1 MLHAPLPLARLSRCA
16 CALGGS
22 LLLVLSLLAPAAAV
36 VGDEEFVGP
45 FPSWTNVKTIY
56 GAVGNGIADDT
67 VPLQNALNAVGT
79 GSVQVL
85 YFPAGTYKITA
96 ALSLTAKIYVSLIG
110 ENPATTILSW
120 AGVADGT
127 GVMLHVNGVAYSRIN
142 RLTFQGNGT
151 AYNAVDQSWD
161 GSTGNFDSGN
171 EYMDDVFTG
180 VKYGILGG
188 ATCCGFAET
197 TVMRAKFLSHWGPGS
212 CIWLGNFNALDL
224 YVWFST
230 FEDCRN
236 GISNGGGAGNW
247 RVYNSL
253 FKRSILTDND
263 IGNTGGFSFR
273 NNTSIDSARFLLT
286 SGTNN
291 PANTNIQGNVILD
304 AVQQYPIE
312 ISNQGPVWLVDNTF
326 RSPAAASTGVVWH
339 GADTSDT
346 IALGNTFT
354 IANPLD
360 VGTGAKLIDIDTAIV
375 TRASL
380 LSLGEPSM
388 PTTPL
393 PLGRTVFEVAAGANT
408 ATIQAALNSA
418 AAVAGTKPVV
428 HLPSATY
435 SITTTLTI
443 AANSDVQLIG
453 DTYGTSILRWAGA
466 GTGPVLQI
474 QGPSTA
480 IVRDLQVHGN
490 SQANGIVVANVDQV
504 GARVFLGQVEL
515 RQGSQTHLWVDGLDN
530 AIVDVRNFGSAN
542 VTGVSVKVVGGP
554 LAAAGTPAGGSTH
567 IFSGASSANTLSY
580 QVTNGGS
587 LLVRDVWYETASNLP
602 AFIDLAA
609 TTGTFTMEG
618 CRIALPANQATPAI
632 RVHTFRGTATFLTND
647 LDDRIM
653 LTGTGN
659 QMQVLGLGMLGTPSP
674 YFLNMSSCP
683 VAKGVL
689 LNSRRVVSDIPGS
702 STIHEPDQGTL
713 DPVFVKNMVAQTRA
727 AQAAALT
734 PLAAGV
740 SDVRFHRVWITLAL
754 NGLHLLPGP

>member
-1 MLHAPLPLARLSRCA
+1 MWNASRRVSVLCQHA
-16 CALGGS
+16 CALGVS
-22 LLLVLSLLAPAAAV
+22 LLLVLCLTLPAAAV

-79 GSVQVL
+79 GSVSVL
-85 YFPAGTYKITA
+85 YVPAGTYKITA

-142 RLTFQGNGT
+142 RLTFNGNGT

-161 GSTGNFDSGN
+161 GSSGNFDTGN
-171 EYMDDVFTG
+171 EYMDDIFTG

-197 TVMRAKFLSHWGPGS
+197 TVMRAKFLAHWGPGS

-273 NNTSIDSARFLLT
+273 HNTSINSQRFVLT

-291 PANTNIQGNVILD
+291 PATLNAQGNIVLD
-304 AVQQYPIE
+304 AVNQYPIE
-312 ISNQGPVWLVDNTF
+312 VSNQGPLWLVDNTF
-326 RSPAAASTGVVWH
+326 RSPAAATTGVVWH
-339 GADTSDT
+339 GSPSDSDT

-354 IANPLD
+354 LASPID
-360 VGTGAKLIDIDTAIV
+360 TGTGARLIDIDTAV
-375 TRASL
+375 VSRASL

-428 HLPSATY
+428 HLPSGTY
-435 SITTTLTI
+435 PITTTLTI

-453 DTYGTSILRWAGA
+453 DTYGTTILQWSGA
-466 GTGPVLQI
+466 GTGPVLAI
-474 QGPSTA
+474 HGPSTA
-480 IVRDLQVHGN
+480 TLRDLQVHGN
-490 SQANGIVVANVDQV
+490 SQANGMLVDGVDQV

-530 AIVDVRNFGSAN
+530 AIVDVRNVGSAN
-542 VTGVSVKVVGGP
+542 TAGVSVKVVGGP
-554 LAAAGTPAGGSTH
+554 LAAAGTPAGGSTR
-567 IFSGASSANTLSY
+567 IYSGASSSNTLSY
-580 QVTNGGS
+580 QVVSGGS
-587 LLVRDVWYETASNLP
+587 LLVRDMWYETPSPLP
-602 AFIDLAA
+602 AFLDLST
-609 TTGTFTMEG
+609 TTGTFTLEG
-618 CRIALPANQATPAI
+618 CRVALPAHQTPPALA
-632 RVHTFRGTATFLTND
+632 VTSFRGKATFLTTD
-647 LDDRIM
+647 VDDRVVM
-653 LTGTGN
+653 SGSGT
-659 QMQVLGLGMLGTPSP
+659 QTRVLGLGLLGKFSP
-674 YFLNMSSCP
+674 YFVNTTSCP
-683 VAKGVL
+683 PGQGIL
-689 LNSRRVVSDIPGS
+689 LNARQAVTDIPGNAS
-702 STIHEPDQGTL
+702 IPVANQGTL
-713 DPVFVKNMVAQTRA
+713 DPVFLKDMVAQTRA
-727 AQAAALT
+727 AQPALLDAL
-734 PLAAGV
+734 PAGV
-740 SDVRFHRVWITLAL
+740 SDVRFYRVWIQNTLSA
-754 NGLHLLPGP
+754 LHLRP